1 MYPVGGGA
9 VLVLAMLHDTLVE
22 GEIRD
27 EPLHP
32 APALGEGGDAEVG
45 CFALHV
51 LTLGCSSDFGVVIE
65 LRTTVAG
72 IYDERLADVLAKWF
86 EDFGAESLDVGN
98 YLCLLRN
105 VRIERVVDAVTA
117 CGS

>member
-1 MYPVGGGA
+1 M
-9 VLVLAMLHDTLVE
+9 
-22 GEIRD
+22 
-27 EPLHP
+27 
-32 APALGEGGDAEVG
+32 
-45 CFALHV
+45 
-51 LTLGCSSDFGVVIE
+51 
-65 LRTTVAG
+65 
-72 IYDERLADVLAKWF
+72 LAKWF

>member
-22 GEIRD
+22 GKIRD

-45 CFALHV
+45 CFALH
-51 LTLGCSSDFGVVIE
+51 
-65 LRTTVAG
+65 
-72 IYDERLADVLAKWF
+72 VLAKWF